1 MPESTEQRAE
11 SWLAVVTAE
20 LAPVAEPVT
29 AGIVEPGDA
38 AALDA
43 VRPAPAPPNPALAGL
58 LRQFVDAVSVLLA
71 EQRRREEVTGIPWQ
85 VRLQPVVTN
94 PHGITEVQFS
104 VVLEPADLA
113 GLAQFAEEAR

>member
-1 MPESTEQRAE
+1 MPANTEQRAE

-20 LAPVAEPVT
+20 LAPAAEPVT
-29 AGIVEPGDA
+29 AEIVEPGDA